1 METERYR
8 RNSIALLHDAEG
20 NEVNDHQLMAS
31 MLLKEYKGRLGQ
43 TEPINMQFDL
53 SVLLHKVDGL
63 DSLTRPFE
71 EKEMDDVIKYMPADR
86 APGPYGFNG
95 LFLKKCWSLIK
106 ADFYKLAA
114 DFHSESVQLK
124 NINVS
129 YITLVPK
136 KQVPLHVNDFRPISL
151 TNVCVKFLTKLAA
164 NRLQDVILSCIHK
177 NQYGFLRGRS
187 IQDCLAWAF
196 EYLYLCH
203 ASRKP
208 IIILKL
214 DFAKAFDT
222 IEHEAILQVM
232 HHKGFNSKR
241 LNWAKEILSTG
252 TSAILLNGIPGKQF
266 ECKRGSGRV
275 ILSLLYFTCLVL
287 ICCNLLSMI

>member
-1 METERYR
+1 
-8 RNSIALLHDAEG
+8 
-20 NEVNDHQLMAS
+20 
-31 MLLKEYKGRLGQ
+31 
-43 TEPINMQFDL
+43 
-53 SVLLHKVDGL
+53 
-63 DSLTRPFE
+63 
-71 EKEMDDVIKYMPADR
+71 MDDVIKYMPADR
-86 APGPYGFNG
+86 APGPDGFNG
-95 LFLKKCWSLIK
+95 LFLKKCWPIIK
-106 ADFYKLAA
+106 AEFYNLAA

-124 NINVS
+124 NISGS

-222 IEHEAILQVM
+222 IEHEAIVQMMV
-232 HHKGFNSKR
+232 HIGFDDRTVK
-241 LNWAKEILSTG
+241 WIKDILSSE
-252 TSAILLNGIPGKQF
+252 TSKF
-266 ECKRGSGRV
+266 C
-275 ILSLLYFTCLVL
+275 
-287 ICCNLLSMI
+287 